1 MTSKWSPSIV
11 LRLALAASALLA
23 SVSAAA
29 ATPQVQY
36 LDRHDGSSIGYYL
49 RQADSERPSDS
60 LLVVVQGS
68 DCNSVTR
75 IERIEQ
81 VARALPQ
88 SDLLTVEKYG
98 IDAALPYST
107 DVDRTDCPAAY
118 LQHDRLSQRV
128 ADLKAV
134 ISRLSR
140 ANGYRKVVVIGGSEG
155 AVVANM
161 LAASGAPIHAVIAF
175 NGGGRLFLDD
185 VLHSIRLDPSLSAS
199 AREESVQGF
208 RGFGKH
214 VMTAPEADLVVSGHG
229 VRWWQEVLR
238 LDQLAVLRKTRI
250 PVLIMQGEADSSV
263 SPAAV
268 TGMIKQ
274 LQRAGRS
281 NIHYKA
287 YAGLD
292 HGMQSADGASQLTRV
307 VDDMRDW
314 LGAMDPSR

>member
-11 LRLALAASALLA
+11 LRLALAACALLA
-23 SVSAAA
+23 SVCAAA
-29 ATPQVQY
+29 APPQVQY
-36 LDRHDGSSIGYYL
+36 LDRRDGSSIGYYL
-49 RQADSERPSDS
+49 RQADSERLSDS

-68 DCNSVTR
+68 DCNSVTK
-75 IERIEQ
+75 IDRIEQ
-81 VARALPQ
+81 IARALPQ

-98 IDAALPYST
+98 IDAGLPYSA
-107 DVDRTDCPAAY
+107 DVDRTDCPAVY

-134 ISRLSR
+134 ISHLSQ
-140 ANGYRKVVVIGGSEG
+140 ANGYRKVAVIGGSEG
-155 AVVANM
+155 AVIANM

-175 NGGGRLFLDD
+175 NGGGRFFLDD
-185 VLHSIRLDPSLSAS
+185 VLHSIRLDPSLSAA
-199 AREESVQGF
+199 ARKESVQGF
-208 RGFGKH
+208 RGFAKH
-214 VMTAPEADLVVSGHG
+214 VMTAPEADLVASAHG

-238 LDQLAVLRKTRI
+238 LDQLAVLRKTKL

-268 TGMIKQ
+268 TGMITQ
-274 LQRAGRS
+274 LRRAGRS
-281 NIHYKA
+281 NVHYKA
-287 YAGLD
+287 YPGLD
-292 HGMQSADGASQLTRV
+292 HGMQGADGASQLTRV